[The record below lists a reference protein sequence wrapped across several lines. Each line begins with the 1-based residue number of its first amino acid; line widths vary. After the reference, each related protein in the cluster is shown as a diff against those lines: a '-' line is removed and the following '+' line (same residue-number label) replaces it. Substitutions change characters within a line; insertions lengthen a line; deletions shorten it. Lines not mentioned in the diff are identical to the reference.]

1 MRKKT
6 RTLFLEDIDEAEYLT
21 SFYEEIEDI
30 PKAKKWATVTKK
42 LVENSKSKKDYSK
55 TLEYVNEILKH

>member
-55 TLEYVNEILKH
+55 TLDYVNEILKH